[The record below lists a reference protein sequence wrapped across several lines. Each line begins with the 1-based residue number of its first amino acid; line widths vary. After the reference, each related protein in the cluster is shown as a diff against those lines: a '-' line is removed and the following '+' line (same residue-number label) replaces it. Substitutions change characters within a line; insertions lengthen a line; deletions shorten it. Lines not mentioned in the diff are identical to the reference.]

1 MTDLLS
7 TYDLKVVC
15 ARCAIKKNEITYTLQ
30 SVVHQCTRNLLLARA
45 KGSRQWRHISRR
57 PEFPRP
63 SKYDVCWHF
72 VEGSGCTVHYNR
84 CTFARS
90 LEEAAVWNFEKEQGL
105 DHISL
110 CILLDRTNAGGLGGA
125 ALGQRQLESLDDV
138 LTFFELKGVCSMC
151 SLKEN
156 EITYTVQRVSHHC
169 QQYLFLARFK
179 DSDIWRPVAERPV
192 EGQFGRNVVY
202 EVCQH
207 FREGSGC
214 SRDGPNCTFAR
225 STEEACLWNFA
236 RNTNMDN
243 SAILQRMN
251 SRHSLTP
258 EDTARNILKE
268 FSGTFLELCQ
278 ACFLSSPQRVTVQ
291 RGDGACSAAAPGAH
305 AWRPVL
311 VHHVSGRGKEVYHAV
326 RPLPP
331 GCTFEYC
338 SHVIQGKPCWHEAL
352 RCSAAHSEL
361 EMAVWRAE
369 SGELAAPVRPLLL
382 RLSQQQQQQQQQ
394 QQSDGRGGVFY
405 CKACLLTLSSSERFL
420 KHCASPEHAQI
431 ISGDS
436 STQWETRPPPHHHRE
451 DFGLCAR
458 PNTCEYGDRCVKA
471 HSEEELREWHM
482 RTKEE
487 EEISAN
493 IDAQGLMSYAE
504 RFRKEYTRCSNEADT
519 ISQDLEDVSVTCEED
534 LLVENEKTDF
544 KFQWHFR
551 VDTERRLEHVALL
564 KNQPGASFSLN
575 AITSESVCSYSL
587 GKRFQNTDSQTYN
600 ITVFFASA
608 VPGLYEQWLV
618 LDFDMRP
625 VLLRVLKV
633 TVGAGSQAFTE
644 EPIAGC
650 GVSLQPLERWHPE
663 NKVIIPCVERTEDQ
677 DDLLKKYKPPQTV
690 FGRLPVCD
698 SQTPWNAENY
708 REKMHNFLYREEQAE
723 NELVSRIGI
732 CGEMTTSESLPT
744 KYSGTMINI
753 QGELFG
759 TVSAPFNLT
768 PDTPEG
774 CVLKCSIQTGLIAPS
789 FPKDHGSK
797 VYEAII
803 LKDTANNKINLKL
816 SKRCCSDLQ
825 FKSGETHQMEL
836 QFQLDRFSFC
846 VMHKAIDR
854 LPDTN
859 MVLPDLDNCEV
870 PVNSPRCHH
879 LNVKQQ
885 AAVDFIIGK
894 SDSSRGV
901 APLLIYGPFGTGKT
915 FTLATAA
922 REIARDPQNKVL
934 ICTHTNSS
942 ADLYVKDHFHSFI
955 INGDRNIKPIRI
967 KTNQHSSLKATDKIT
982 LKYCLLS
989 ECRTYFRSPTKKAL
1003 DSHKIVITTTTMAKR
1018 FHDLKLQEGYFTHI
1032 LIDEA
1037 SQMLE
1042 CEALIPLGLAGPST
1056 RVVLAG
1062 DHMQMGPK
1070 LFSVDDHQRS
1080 DYTLLNRLFHYYQG
1094 HSSEVAQKSRI
1105 LFNEN
1110 YRSTKEIVEFVST
1123 HFYVGRGEVIKC
1135 GKTVAAAPNDNSIK
1149 FHHVR
1154 GDCQLNRHS
1163 MSWSNNAEVNKVV
1176 EVLEDILHAWP
1187 PTWGAK
1193 DPSSICVLSEGWQV
1207 KKIRTALWGKKIE
1220 KVLVENFANVQGK
1233 EFRAVIITSVQ
1244 TRESLKTAHL
1254 PGMELFNDARV
1265 LNTAMTRA
1273 QSLVVVV
1280 GDATALSYFGK
1291 SSRIW
1296 KCYIDHCIRKN
1307 SLEPKHFTKDFFEK
1321 NIEEMARFRRPEP
1334 PESCGDTDMILQQLK
1349 DEYDQCETDSDQDNL
1364 DDGPND
1370 GVKYSHNKTM
1380 GKANLLQLCKS
1391 QPAIYKHG
1399 QLVMGSS
1406 NSGYIIQFDNPTQH
1420 IHLKGRKNLGHAF
1433 NGDEVVVRLSSDDT
1447 EQHRVVDIINS
1458 ADSKKVF
1465 VCTIEDPE
1473 QYKEKSKFL
1482 RKIMVP
1488 IVRNSPKICTLIL
1501 RKYWKWLTVWKHI
1514 DGGWEIDGYSD
1525 IDEHLIQNHVFMVQ
1539 VIGWKDGCTFP
1550 LGKVIKIL
1558 PIDQPRSLEVGLRI
1572 LNEEFK
1578 VTTFDSHSSLD
1589 KVGRS
1594 TACKDRVNLCGIITF
1609 TVDPLNASALDDAIS
1624 IRDEGEQYELGVHIA
1639 DVASFVSPGSILD
1652 EQARQRV
1659 ATYHRLQKEPH
1670 HMFPEYLIK
1679 ELSLLFDDKPNQR
1692 DVVSLIVKVNK
1703 ETNEIVGKPTFQL
1716 SVIQTDVSLSYEDT
1730 EDIICGRNQQM
1741 YQDVEVRS
1749 IIMAYHFAKAQ
1760 RKIRLRDWA
1769 YAATDKKRLP
1779 GKRKAH
1785 LMIEELNVLFNSE
1798 ASKILTSTDDTQDL
1812 TPLRCQAPPKPEQL
1826 EQFKERY
1833 RELVPLSFHVRNKVG
1848 HNQNVA
1854 EAACL
1859 ADGKSF
1865 HVLTKV
1871 WNDIQAATR
1880 EGSDI
1885 DKIVDLIAADDI
1897 HPQLMPVL
1905 KDFKE
1910 CLGKAYVIRS
1920 KSSSEAEVGHYSLN
1934 LKSYTQ
1940 ASSPIRRYNDIVLQR
1955 LLHTLICG
1963 TPVDYSRREI
1973 NMLCEEFEQRT
1984 KTANDYEKKAE
1995 MINLAMNV
2003 KEHNVSKL
2011 AIIVQ
2016 TDKESECFKVSF
2028 PFDKDVFPE
2037 SLPIMY
2043 TDLQL
2048 DDQPVYDKGS
2058 KCMTLKWKK
2067 RVYTFANVKIRKD
2080 MKRLPNSG
2088 CCTEIPA
2095 STWKAIVEAVENE
2108 SWTEMKTLILGAE
2121 TKKLEHTWKRTP
2133 SKKSDLTA
2141 SPCTS
2146 DEQHYIDLEV
2156 QLKPG
2161 DILQLQITSEVSR
2174 GYLTPTV
2181 QLMSLNDNLEICI
2194 DHAHSPIT
2202 AFSKLAISRT
2212 KGKYLNPA
2220 EYISVWE
2227 PLCDMESAETAVCE
2241 GDSIIIEDLVVNFHR
2256 EHGSTRWKGSF
2267 NLPLIQIKEWAIGCD
2282 LDECLLCIR
2291 RSGLKPAS
2299 KLDHSKDVD
2308 PSTFTWVAHG
2318 VTVKEAMYSKK
2329 VKTRRVDF
2337 YVSHLPMDFVP
2348 DCVFQK
2354 DTCFTVELI
2363 PKLLPEIRKTNA
2375 VRHIASASDLVQSIA
2390 LGRSL
2395 PREAFQNTVQQF
2407 EVRRL
2412 EPPIGLPKLNET
2424 QYQAV
2429 EKALDKNFTVIQ
2441 GPPGTGK
2448 TVVGVY
2454 IVFWFHN
2461 LNTRTN
2467 RRNTDHAEQGKKD
2480 VILYCGPSNKSVDV
2494 VAEYLLKF
2502 GDKLRPLRVY
2512 SQQVEMLDYPYPG
2525 SSLQL
2530 SHAALRQERSIP
2542 QLRSITLHHLMRED
2556 HNPFSAK
2563 IKEFDQRIKRAL
2575 QKEAEELTDAEVDD
2589 YKDHLKK
2596 AREHEFKRH
2605 DIIICTCTASSSTGL
2620 TKAVSARQIVIDE
2633 CAMAT
2638 EPQALI
2644 PLVCNKPEK
2653 VVFLGDHKQLRPI
2666 TNNRLVGNL
2675 GMSTSLFE
2683 RYCTTQSEIVIML
2696 VTQYRM
2702 HEEICQ
2708 FPSEAYYENRLI
2720 TAVMPPKSVLL
2731 IDKKPKTIVFGHING
2746 KEISLV
2752 VSTKKGNQNSKANVA
2767 EQEKVVEIA
2776 ESLVKNAKVEQE
2788 SIVILSPYNSQVW
2801 GIKNLLQKKKLTR
2814 ILVSTISKSQGSE
2827 WRYVILSTV
2836 RSLPT
2841 EEIQKDA
2848 GREWRS
2854 KHVGFVG
2861 DPNQINVGITRAKEG
2876 LCIIGNQE
2884 LLECSPAWRKL
2895 LKYYHAK
2902 NSVTTAEGISVAAK

>member
-1 MTDLLS
+1 MNHLLS

-15 ARCAIKKNEITYTLQ
+15 ARCAIRKNEITYTLQ
-30 SVVHQCTRNLLLARA
+30 SVVHQCTSNVLLARA

-110 CILLDRTNAGGLGGA
+110 CILLDRTNAGGLDRA
-125 ALGQRQLESLDDV
+125 ALGQGQLES
-138 LTFFELKGVCSMC
+138 
-151 SLKEN
+151 
-156 EITYTVQRVSHHC
+156 
-169 QQYLFLARFK
+169 
-179 DSDIWRPVAERPV
+179 
-192 EGQFGRNVVY
+192 
-202 EVCQH
+202 
-207 FREGSGC
+207 
-214 SRDGPNCTFAR
+214 FAR
-225 STEEACLWNFA
+225 STEEACLWNFG

-361 EMAVWRAE
+361 EMAVWQAE

-394 QQSDGRGGVFY
+394 KQSDGRGGVFY

-436 STQWETRPPPHHHRE
+436 STQWETRPPPHNHRE
-451 DFGLCAR
+451 DFGLCAKL
-458 PNTCEYGDRCVKA
+458 NTCEYGDRCVKA

-504 RFRKEYTRCSNEADT
+504 SFRKEYTRCSNEADT
-519 ISQDLEDVSVTCEED
+519 ISEYLEDVSITCEED
-534 LLVENEKTDF
+534 LSVENETTDF
-544 KFQWHFR
+544 KFQWHFG
-551 VDTERRLEHVALL
+551 VDTERRLQHVALL
-564 KNQPGASFSLN
+564 KNQPGASFSLS

-600 ITVFFASA
+600 ITVFFTSA

-625 VLLRVLKV
+625 VLLRILKV

-677 DDLLKKYKPPQTV
+677 DELLKKYKPPQTV

-698 SQTPWNAENY
+698 SQTPWNADNY

-732 CGEMTTSESLPT
+732 RGEMTTSESFPT
-744 KYSGTMINI
+744 K
-753 QGELFG
+753 ELFG
-759 TVSAPFNLT
+759 TVLAPFNLT

-774 CVLKCSIQTGLIAPS
+774 CVLKRSIQTGLIAPS

-797 VYEAII
+797 VYEAIV

-825 FKSGETHQMEL
+825 LKTGETHQMEL

-870 PVNSPRCHH
+870 PLNSPRCHH

-894 SDSSRGV
+894 SDPKRGV

-915 FTLATAA
+915 FTLATAV
-922 REIARDPQNKVL
+922 REIAQDPQNKVL

-967 KTNQHSSLKATDKIT
+967 KTNRHSSLKNTDEIT

-989 ECRTYFRSPTKKAL
+989 EGRTHFLSPTKKEL
-1003 DSHKIVITTTTMAKR
+1003 DSHKVVITTTTMAKR

-1080 DYTLLNRLFHYYQG
+1080 DYTLLNRLFHYYQR

-1135 GKTVAAAPNDNSIK
+1135 GKTVPAGPNDNSIK
-1149 FHHVR
+1149 FHHVQ
-1154 GDCQLNRHS
+1154 GDCQLNLHS

-1176 EVLEDILHAWP
+1176 EVLEDILQGWP
-1187 PTWGAK
+1187 HTWGAR

-1207 KKIRTALWGKKIE
+1207 KIIRTALWRKKLE

-1321 NIEEMARFRRPEP
+1321 DIEEMARFRRPEP
-1334 PESCGDTDMILQQLK
+1334 PESFDDTDMILQQLK

-1370 GVKYSHNKTM
+1370 GVKYSHNETM
-1380 GKANLLQLCKS
+1380 GKTNHLQLCKS

-1447 EQHRVVDIINS
+1447 EQHRVVDIING
-1458 ADSKKVF
+1458 ADSKRVF

-1501 RKYWKWLTVWKHI
+1501 RKYWKWLTVWKHT
-1514 DGGWEIDGYSD
+1514 DGGWKIDEYRE

-1539 VIGWKDGCTFP
+1539 VICWKDGLTFP
-1550 LGKVIKIL
+1550 LGRVIKIL

-1652 EQARQRV
+1652 EEARQRV
-1659 ATYHRLQKEPH
+1659 ATYHRLQKEQRP
-1670 HMFPEYLIK
+1670 MFPEDLIK
-1679 ELSLLFDDKPNQR
+1679 ELSLLFDEKPSQR
-1692 DVVSLIVKVNK
+1692 DVISLIVKVNK

-1716 SVIQTDVSLSYEDT
+1716 SVIQTNVSLSYEAT
-1730 EDIICGRNQQM
+1730 EDIICGRNQRI

-1749 IIMAYHFAKAQ
+1749 IRMAYHFAKAQ

-1769 YAATDKKRLP
+1769 YAANDKNRQP

-1785 LMIEELNVLFNSE
+1785 LMIEELNVLFNFE
-1798 ASKILTSTDDTQDL
+1798 ASKILTSTDGTKDL

-1826 EQFKERY
+1826 EQFKKRH

-1854 EAACL
+1854 EAQYL

-1897 HPQLMPVL
+1897 HPQLIPVL

-1920 KSSSEAEVGHYSLN
+1920 KSSSKAEVGHYSLN

-1963 TPVDYSRREI
+1963 TPVDYSPREI
-1973 NMLCEEFEQRT
+1973 NMLCEEFQQRT
-1984 KTANDYEKKAE
+1984 KTVNDYEKKAE

-2003 KEHNVSKL
+2003 KKHNVSKL
-2011 AIIVQ
+2011 AIIVR

-2080 MKRLPNSG
+2080 MKRLTNSG

-2121 TKKLEHTWKRTP
+2121 TKKLEDTWKRNP

-2161 DILQLQITSEVSR
+2161 DILQLQITSEVAR

-2220 EYISVWE
+2220 VYISVWE

-2256 EHGSTRWKGSF
+2256 EHGSTQWKGSF

-2318 VTVKEAMYSKK
+2318 VTVKKGMNTK
-2329 VKTRRVDF
+2329 KTRRVDF
-2337 YVSHLPMDFVP
+2337 NVNHLPMDFVP

-2363 PKLLPEIRKTNA
+2363 PKLLPDIRKTNA

-2605 DIIICTCTASSSTGL
+2605 DIIICTCTASSSRGL

-2653 VVFLGDHKQLRPI
+2653 
-2666 TNNRLVGNL
+2666 
-2675 GMSTSLFE
+2675 
-2683 RYCTTQSEIVIML
+2683 
-2696 VTQYRM
+2696 

-2746 KEISLV
+2746 TEINLV
-2752 VSTKKGNQNSKANVA
+2752 VSTKKGNQNSQANVA

-2776 ESLVKNAKVEQE
+2776 ESLVKKAKVEQE

-2801 GIKNLLQKKKLTR
+2801 GIKNLLQRKKLSR

-2841 EEIQKDA
+2841 EEIPKDA

-2884 LLECSPAWRKL
+2884 LLECSPAWMKL
-2895 LKYYHAK
+2895 LKYYNAK
-2902 NSVTTAEGISVAAK
+2902 NSVTTAERISVAAK